1 MRWALRPTLLLL
13 LLLVAQPCVAVQ
25 VLEHPAFLDC
35 VLDITRCTELYE
47 PSVPSCCVCM

>member
-1 MRWALRPTLLLL
+1 MRRQGVTMRWVLWLSLLLL
-13 LLLVAQPCVAVQ
+13 LIAQSCVAVQ

-47 PSVPSCCVCM
+47 PSLSP